1 MNFDKEFKS
10 RKKNKTFFL
19 VCVWGGGGGG
29 GGSSYGK
36 YENES
41 CDILYTL
48 HIVITSSTKPFSSM
62 KIILTVFK
70 IESIAAKIIK
80 GK

>member
-10 RKKNKTFFL
+10 RKKKQDFFFG
-19 VCVWGGGGGG
+19 VCV
-29 GGSSYGK
+29 GGSSYGR

-48 HIVITSSTKPFSSM
+48 HIVITSSTKLFSSM

>member
-1 MNFDKEFKS
+1 MIFLKKESKS
-10 RKKNKTFFL
+10 RKKNKIFFL
-19 VCVWGGGGGG
+19 VCVCVCG
-29 GGSSYGK
+29 GGSSYGR
-36 YENES
+36 YEHEN

-48 HIVITSSTKPFSSM
+48 HIVITSSTKPYSFM

-70 IESIAAKIIK
+70 IESIAAKTIK

>member
-10 RKKNKTFFL
+10 REKNKIFFWC
-19 VCVWGGGGGG
+19 VCGGG
-29 GGSSYGK
+29 GGSGYGR

-62 KIILTVFK
+62 KIILTVYK

>member
-10 RKKNKTFFL
+10 RKKKQDFFG
-19 VCVWGGGGGG
+19 VCVWE
-29 GGSSYGK
+29 GGSSYGR

>member
-10 RKKNKTFFL
+10 REKKQDFFFG
-19 VCVWGGGGGG
+19 VCVG
-29 GGSSYGK
+29 GGSSYGR

-41 CDILYTL
+41 CDILYIL
-48 HIVITSSTKPFSSM
+48 HIVIISSTKPFSSM

-70 IESIAAKIIK
+70 IESIAAKTIK

>member
-10 RKKNKTFFL
+10 MKKNKIFFWC
-19 VCVWGGGGGG
+19 VCVG
-29 GGSSYGK
+29 GGSSYGR

-48 HIVITSSTKPFSSM
+48 HIVIPSSTKPFSSM
-62 KIILTVFK
+62 KIILAVFK
-70 IESIAAKIIK
+70 IESIAAKTIK

>member
-10 RKKNKTFFL
+10 RKKNKIFFG
-19 VCVWGGGGGG
+19 VCVG
-29 GGSSYGK
+29 GGSSYGR

-70 IESIAAKIIK
+70 IKSIAAKIIK

>member
-10 RKKNKTFFL
+10 MKKKQDFFL
-19 VCVWGGGGGG
+19 VCVCGGG
-29 GGSSYGK
+29 GGSSYGR

-48 HIVITSSTKPFSSM
+48 HIVIPSSTKPFSSM
-62 KIILTVFK
+62 KIILTLFK
-70 IESIAAKIIK
+70 IESIAAKTIK

>member
-10 RKKNKTFFL
+10 REKNKIFFWC
-19 VCVWGGGGGG
+19 VCVGGG
-29 GGSSYGK
+29 GGSGYGR

-62 KIILTVFK
+62 KIILTVYK